1 MADWR
6 SGPSTR
12 RGSTPRRDPG
22 RRRRGPGGHA
32 GPILDEQGRATLLL
46 TDAGAVIVLR
56 QVDTGWDRQ
65 AGPPGVVLA
74 TARVGGL
81 LYAITQA
88 PDGSRSL
95 WEHTF

>member
-1 MADWR
+1 MVTFSATNL
-6 SGPSTR
+6 S
-12 RGSTPRRDPG
+12 
-22 RRRRGPGGHA
+22 PGGSYLLL
-32 GPILDEQGRATLLL
+32 LDESMGATLLL